1 MVLSSSTEGAA
12 ARESQ
17 LAALEPQLAARE
29 TQLAARE
36 PKVLLIG
43 IDGVRP
49 DALVA
54 ADTPAIDALVADGC
68 ITLEASTSRYTVS
81 GPAWSNVLCGVWPD
95 KHRSTDNRFLITDY
109 ERFPSLFTLAKRARA
124 GIRTAYF
131 GNWGPIGERI
141 LAKDPVDVRVSYQDT
156 KNDAPQTDAC
166 VEALRSDAE
175 LDLAFL
181 YIGNVDETG
190 HTVGFHRA
198 SPQYL
203 AAIGAADAL
212 VGRAVEAIAARPGAE
227 REDWLIVLL
236 TDHGGTIDL
245 NHGRDIAE
253 HREIPFIVSGDA
265 ALRGMLRGTVNQTDA
280 VATAFAHLGIALD
293 PAWDLDS
300 RAVGLARPGTP
311 QGLYGRNL
319 VVNGDAEL
327 ASPAEKPEGDRGV
340 SGWRDWGAAS
350 TLAYGVH
357 PEFPDAA
364 TPGSPTRGRAFFFG
378 GGAGESRI
386 AQRIDLSAIARD
398 IDAGAVPFEISA
410 WLGGYAS
417 QRDIAWLDLAWIDDR
432 GGVVAT
438 SSLDGASLDERSAAF
453 GIGAADGDGPADGR
467 ADGGADGDTAA
478 DTTRRALGDARL
490 TGFLRRVAGGVVPA
504 GARVAEVT
512 LRFERSEGLCD
523 GYADD
528 VSLVLRPAHAVLDCG
543 PAVFLHGTREV
554 RAGDDRREG
563 GADRDTSDAV
573 VWMRAGISPAT
584 TAAGAALRC
593 VAEGDSGTV
602 VEATA
607 VPDAER
613 DATVRF
619 RLAGLPAG
627 ETFRYAI
634 ERVADGAVLARGSFT
649 TWSDD
654 AARARLVFG
663 SCADIDG
670 STAQVWQRIAR
681 EAPDALVLIGD
692 TPYIDTTSLATQRA
706 RHRAFASVDSFEALT
721 AAMPLVAVWDD
732 HDFGLNDTDG
742 RLPQRENSRRAF
754 LEYRPGVGDRV
765 GDGAG
770 DGAGDGVGDGKGGG
784 LYTSFRSGPV
794 EVFVL
799 DTRWFARTEPSR
811 DDPKLPTLLGEA
823 QWRWLEDGLRA
834 STAPFKVVASSM
846 VWNNRVRA
854 LKSDCW
860 GAYPHEF
867 ARFQAMLREGGVQG
881 VVLVSGDVHRSRVL
895 VHPTA
900 ASAGYDLV
908 ELVTSPLHAR
918 VHADAAVGGPEVV
931 FDSGTPNSF
940 LVLEVRE
947 VGGKA
952 SLSARFVT
960 SSGRVVHE
968 RTIEAGAAR

>member
-1 MVLSSSTEGAA
+1 MIPAVAA
-12 ARESQ
+12 AFVS
-17 LAALEPQLAARE
+17 LVSVVAAEARAMQSVA
-29 TQLAARE
+29 TSARE
-36 PKVLLIG
+36 PKVLVIG
-43 IDGVRP
+43 IDGLRP
-49 DALVA
+49 DALMA
-54 ADTPAIDALVADGC
+54 ADTPAIDALIADGC
-68 ITLEASTSRYTVS
+68 VTLEASTSQHTVS
-81 GPAWSNVLCGVWPD
+81 GPGWSTVLCGVWPD

-109 ERFPSLFTLAKRARA
+109 ERFPSLFTLAKRARPA
-124 GIRTAYF
+124 IRTAYF

-141 LAKDPVDVRVSYQDT
+141 LAKDPIDVRVSYQDT
-156 KNDAPQTDAC
+156 KNDAPQTEAA

-181 YIGNVDETG
+181 YVGNVDETG

-203 AAIGAADAL
+203 AAIGAADAI
-212 VGRAVEAIAARPGAE
+212 VGSAVEAIAARPGID
-227 REDWLIVLL
+227 REDWIVVLV

-253 HREIPFIVSGDA
+253 HRETPFIVSGDA
-265 ALRGMLRGTVNQTDA
+265 AVRGRLRGTVNQTDV

-300 RAVGLARPGTP
+300 CAVGLARLAPP
-311 QGLYGRNL
+311 QSLYGRNL

-327 ASPAEKPEGDRGV
+327 ASPAEKPEGNRGV
-340 SGWRDWGAAS
+340 AGWRDWGSAS
-350 TLAYGVH
+350 TLAYGAH
-357 PEFPDAA
+357 ADFPDAA

-386 AQRIDLSAIARD
+386 AQRIDLTAFARD
-398 IDAGAVPFEISA
+398 IDAAAVPFELGA
-410 WLGGYAS
+410 WLGGFARH
-417 QRDIAWLDLAWIDDR
+417 RDLAWVELAWIDER
-432 GGVVAT
+432 GGIVGTA
-438 SSLDGASLDERSAAF
+438 SLDGASVDDRASAF
-453 GIGAADGDGPADGR
+453 G
-467 ADGGADGDTAA
+467 
-478 DTTRRALGDARL
+478 GDAP
-490 TGFLRRVAGGVVPA
+490 TGFLRRVTGGVVPA
-504 GARVAEVT
+504 GARVAEIT

-528 VSLVLRPAHAVLDCG
+528 LSLVLRPAHAVLDCG
-543 PAVFLHGTREV
+543 PAVFVQGRGAGDAGAA
-554 RAGDDRREG
+554 RDANAADGAGDDVE
-563 GADRDTSDAV
+563 AT
-573 VWMRAGISPAT
+573 VWMRAGVSAAT

-593 VAEGDSGTV
+593 VAELESGAVIEST
-602 VEATA
+602 AT
-607 VPDAER
+607 PDAER

-619 RLAGLPAG
+619 RLAGLPQGELVRYEIRRVIDGERLAG
-627 ETFRYAI
+627 
-634 ERVADGAVLARGSFT
+634 GSFT
-649 TWSDD
+649 TWSDA
-654 AARARLVFG
+654 AARTRIAFG
-663 SCADIDG
+663 SCADIDE
-670 STAQVWQRIAR
+670 STAQVWRRIAR

-692 TPYIDTTSLATQRA
+692 TPYIDSTSLATQRA
-706 RHRAFASVDSFEALT
+706 RHRAFASADAFEALT
-721 AAMPLVAVWDD
+721 GMLPLVAVWDD

-754 LEYRPGVGDRV
+754 LEYRPLG
-765 GDGAG
+765 GAG
-770 DGAGDGVGDGKGGG
+770 DVGDGKGGG

-811 DDPKLPTLLGEA
+811 DDPKLPSLLGES
-823 QWRWLEDGLRA
+823 QWRWLEAGMRA

-867 ARFQAMLREGGVQG
+867 ERFQRMVRETGATG

-900 ASAGYDLV
+900 ALAGVDLV
-908 ELVTSPLHAR
+908 EFVTSPLHAR
-918 VHADAAVGGPEVV
+918 VHADAAVTGPEVV

-940 LVLEVRE
+940 LVIEARE
-947 VGGKA
+947 VAGTA
-952 SLSARFVT
+952 SLSARFTT

-968 RTIEAGAAR
+968 RTIELPVGDAKR